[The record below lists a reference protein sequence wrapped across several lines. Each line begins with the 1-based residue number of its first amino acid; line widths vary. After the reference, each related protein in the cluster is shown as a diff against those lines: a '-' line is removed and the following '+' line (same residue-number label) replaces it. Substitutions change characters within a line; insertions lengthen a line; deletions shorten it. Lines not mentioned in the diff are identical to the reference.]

1 MANTYEPVEYDP
13 TKYAVNYDDERFTS
27 VKEEEADL
35 LGKAQESY
43 GERAAGVDKVYESL
57 KESTQKWAD
66 TQTDLQ
72 NQQTNQII
80 TELEQQKGYAQKDYE
95 KEQAGAYVD
104 WRKQSNQYGSEAEKM
119 AASGLANTG
128 YSESSQVS
136 MYNAYQNR
144 VAVARE
150 SFQRTCDNFAN
161 QIANAKIQNNAALAE
176 IALTAMEKAAEY
188 DLQAFLH
195 KDQLLSELFDREMQI
210 RQFSSDKWYKALDQ
224 VNLENSRL
232 FEYDQQQNQFA
243 FQADQAEIERE
254 WKAEHDKAMA
264 EIQQAYQKE
273 LDKINHDYDLAL
285 VKANTQ
291 AAKEKADHDHK
302 LALEKA
308 KKEYEYQ
315 KGLKDKEL
323 ANAKALAKYESD
335 LAKQSTTFAKSGTNT
350 KALANKTVNAIGT
363 AVKNKVNNFNNTLK
377 SVNYESQIKKITT
390 YSQAGAF
397 AKKLGATFGAMTLS
411 EWSRRKNAGST
422 ATEAKYKSYEAY
434 IQDYCRYL
442 ASKSKK

>member
-1 MANTYEPVEYDP
+1 MATTYEPIEYDP

-66 TQTDLQ
+66 TQTDIQ

-119 AASGLANTG
+119 AASGLAKTG

-210 RQFSSDKWYKALDQ
+210 REYSDNKWYKALDQ

-232 FEYDQQQNQFA
+232 FEHEQQQNQFA
-243 FQADQAEIERE
+243 FEATQADIERE

-335 LAKQSTTFAKSGTNT
+335 LAKQKTTFKTGSTGISSKTAAAAK
-350 KALANKTVNAIGT
+350 
-363 AVKNKVNNFNNTLK
+363 KVLNPSYNFNSK
-377 SVNYESQIKKITT
+377 SSNNYESQIKNITT

-422 ATEAKYKSYEAY
+422 ATEMKYKSYEAY